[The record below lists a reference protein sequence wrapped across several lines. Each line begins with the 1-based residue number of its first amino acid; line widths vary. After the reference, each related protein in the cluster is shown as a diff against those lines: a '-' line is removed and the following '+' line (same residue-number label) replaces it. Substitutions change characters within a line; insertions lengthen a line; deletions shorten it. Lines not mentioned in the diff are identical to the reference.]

1 MGWRYPASARDY
13 RRLAQARLPRFL
25 FDYIDGGASQEQ
37 TLRANADAWTRV
49 GLRQRVLVDV
59 DGVETTTYLAGQACA
74 MPLVLAPLGLAGMMA
89 RRGEVQAARAAE
101 AAGVPFTVSTVGIC
115 PLDEIGPAVAQA
127 PWFQL
132 YMLRDRG
139 IVQALL
145 RQAWEAG
152 CRVLV
157 FTVDLPVAGMRHR
170 DTRNGLGGGGLR
182 ARLLKAGDLLGHP
195 RWLWDVGVR
204 GKPHLFGNLGALL
217 PGVRD
222 LDGFKAW
229 VDTQFDPSVT
239 WADIDWLRAQWPGT
253 LLLKG
258 ILDEDDA
265 RAAVRAG
272 AQGLV
277 VSNHGGRQ
285 LDGVAATAVKLPAIA
300 QAVAGQAQLLVD
312 GGIRS
317 GEDVLRAL
325 ALGAQ
330 GVLIGRPWIWA
341 LAAGGEVALAGLLAR
356 WREELRLA
364 MSLAGVRRVA
374 DIDARVLDRFAAAGG
389 RAHGHG

>member
-145 RQAWEAG
+145 QQAWEAG

-239 WADIDWLRAQWPGT
+239 WADIDWLRAQWPGS

-285 LDGVAATAVKLPAIA
+285 LDGVAATAVKLPAIVR
-300 QAVAGQAQLLVD
+300 AVGGQAQVLVD
-312 GGIRS
+312 GGIGS
-317 GEDVLRAL
+317 GVDVLRAL
-325 ALGAQ
+325 GLGAQ

-341 LAAGGEVALAGLLAR
+341 LAAGGEAALAGMLAR
-356 WREELRLA
+356 WQEELRLA

-374 DIDARVLDRFAAAGG
+374 DIDAGVLDGFTDATRRQNGQE
-389 RAHGHG
+389 

>member
-37 TLRANADAWTRV
+37 TLRANADAWMRV

-59 DGVETTTYLAGQACA
+59 AGVDTATTLAGQACA
-74 MPLVLAPLGLAGMMA
+74 MPLALAPLRLAGMMA

-101 AAGVPFTVSTVGIC
+101 AAGVPFTLSTVGIC
-115 PLDEIGPAVAQA
+115 PLAEIGPAVAQA

-145 RQAWEAG
+145 QQAWEAG

-170 DTRNGLGGGGLR
+170 DTRNGLGAGGLR

>member
-37 TLRANADAWTRV
+37 TLRANADAWMRV

-59 DGVETTTYLAGQACA
+59 AGVDTATTLAGQACA
-74 MPLVLAPLGLAGMMA
+74 MPLALAPLGLAGMMA

-101 AAGVPFTVSTVGIC
+101 AAGVPFTLSTVGIC
-115 PLDEIGPAVAQA
+115 PLAEIGPAVAQA

-145 RQAWEAG
+145 QQAWEAG

-170 DTRNGLGGGGLR
+170 DTRNGLGAGGLR

-300 QAVAGQAQLLVD
+300 QAVAGRAQLLVD

>member
-37 TLRANADAWTRV
+37 TLRANADAWMRV

-59 DGVETTTYLAGQACA
+59 AGVDTATTLAGQACA
-74 MPLVLAPLGLAGMMA
+74 MPLALAPLGLAGMMA

-101 AAGVPFTVSTVGIC
+101 AAGVPFTLSTVGIC
-115 PLDEIGPAVAQA
+115 PLAEIGPAVAQA

>member
-74 MPLVLAPLGLAGMMA
+74 MPLALAPLGLAGMMA

-115 PLDEIGPAVAQA
+115 PLAEIGPAVAQA

-195 RWLWDVGVR
+195 RWLWDVGMR

>member
-37 TLRANADAWTRV
+37 TLRANADAWMRV

-59 DGVETTTYLAGQACA
+59 AGVDTATTLAGQACA
-74 MPLVLAPLGLAGMMA
+74 MPLALAPLGLAGMMA

-101 AAGVPFTVSTVGIC
+101 AAGVPFTLSTVGIC
-115 PLDEIGPAVAQA
+115 PLAEIGPAVAQA

-145 RQAWEAG
+145 QQAWEAG

-157 FTVDLPVAGMRHR
+157 FTVDLPVACMRHR
-170 DTRNGLGGGGLR
+170 DTRNGLGAGGLR

>member
-1 MGWRYPASARDY
+1 MRSTCTWGRPAR
-13 RRLAQARLPRFL
+13 
-25 FDYIDGGASQEQ
+25 
-37 TLRANADAWTRV
+37 TR
-49 GLRQRVLVDV
+49 
-59 DGVETTTYLAGQACA
+59 
-74 MPLVLAPLGLAGMMA
+74 
-89 RRGEVQAARAAE
+89 
-101 AAGVPFTVSTVGIC
+101 
-115 PLDEIGPAVAQA
+115 
-127 PWFQL
+127 
-132 YMLRDRG
+132 
-139 IVQALL
+139 
-145 RQAWEAG
+145 
-152 CRVLV
+152 
-157 FTVDLPVAGMRHR
+157 
-170 DTRNGLGGGGLR
+170 R
-182 ARLLKAGDLLGHP
+182 AR
-195 RWLWDVGVR
+195 WR
-204 GKPHLFGNLGALL
+204 G
-217 PGVRD
+217 R
-222 LDGFKAW
+222 
-229 VDTQFDPSVT
+229 
-239 WADIDWLRAQWPGT
+239 I
-253 LLLKG
+253 LLKG

>member
-37 TLRANADAWTRV
+37 TLRANADAWMRV

-59 DGVETTTYLAGQACA
+59 AGVDTATTLAGQACA
-74 MPLVLAPLGLAGMMA
+74 MPLALAPLGLAGMMA

-101 AAGVPFTVSTVGIC
+101 AAGVPFTLSTVGIC
-115 PLDEIGPAVAQA
+115 PLAEIGPAVAQA

-145 RQAWEAG
+145 QQAWEAG

-170 DTRNGLGGGGLR
+170 DTRNGLGAGGLR

>member
-13 RRLAQARLPRFL
+13 RRLARARLPRFL

-37 TLRANADAWTRV
+37 TLRANADAWMRV

-59 DGVETTTYLAGQACA
+59 AGVDTATTLAGQACA
-74 MPLVLAPLGLAGMMA
+74 MPLALAPLGLAGMMA

-101 AAGVPFTVSTVGIC
+101 AAGVPFTLSTVGIC
-115 PLDEIGPAVAQA
+115 PLAEIGPAVAQA

-145 RQAWEAG
+145 QQAWEAG

-170 DTRNGLGGGGLR
+170 DTRNGLGAGGLR

>member
-37 TLRANADAWTRV
+37 TLRANEDAWTRV

-59 DGVETTTYLAGQACA
+59 AGVDTATTLAGQACA
-74 MPLVLAPLGLAGMMA
+74 MPLALAPLGLAGMMA

-101 AAGVPFTVSTVGIC
+101 AAGVPFTLSTVGIC
-115 PLDEIGPAVAQA
+115 PLAEIGPAVAQA

-145 RQAWEAG
+145 QQAWEAG

-170 DTRNGLGGGGLR
+170 DTRNGLGAGGLR